1 MPITISH
8 QEWMRRTYSRTRRR
22 SATLKALDEAIRIR
36 HEPAAKKAMIEWIK
50 EHNRFS
56 KDWHRSVRNKDGV
69 METIYKQLG
78 ILGSEVPYAN
88 IGQEMD
94 DKLAKAH
101 VRREQRLAKQK
112 LFAGKTLR
120 FKSSFWGVTRRN
132 SKSKVD
138 TVKSAA
144 LTLKGQA
151 SNAMQVKS
159 VVKDITTIIDAIMGD
174 LPAAEANEIVTTVLG
189 QNAAQFA
196 VDAAP
201 AIGVAT
207 SGAKAVKDWVGV
219 AMKLRSK
226 KDMESREEAIRI
238 GDPSA
243 AFQSILRII
252 DRHLQKQTAD
262 ASIHSAAF
270 AVKGVGLIADAGAA
284 TGTVTGALE
293 SLAALLNTLVDI
305 AREAHQM
312 KLGNEMLASGDL
324 DITIFEK
331 SPILGCYYIAI
342 MDDSTIMDFDI
353 ENMGKDNW
361 HLEARRLKIAIEPVV
376 KKAGQLIAKSR
387 VEIPGMENAK
397 GVYQQSF
404 KAKLKTW
411 YKSKGFGVSHEEPD
425 IIEAVV
431 KGDV

>member
-174 LPAAEANEIVTTVLG
+174 LPAAEANEI
-189 QNAAQFA
+189 
-196 VDAAP
+196 P
-201 AIGVAT
+201 
-207 SGAKAVKDWVGV
+207 
-219 AMKLRSK
+219 
-226 KDMESREEAIRI
+226 E
-238 GDPSA
+238 P
-243 AFQSILRII
+243 
-252 DRHLQKQTAD
+252 
-262 ASIHSAAF
+262 
-270 AVKGVGLIADAGAA
+270 
-284 TGTVTGALE
+284 
-293 SLAALLNTLVDI
+293 
-305 AREAHQM
+305 
-312 KLGNEMLASGDL
+312 
-324 DITIFEK
+324 
-331 SPILGCYYIAI
+331 
-342 MDDSTIMDFDI
+342 
-353 ENMGKDNW
+353 
-361 HLEARRLKIAIEPVV
+361 RR
-376 KKAGQLIAKSR
+376 
-387 VEIPGMENAK
+387 
-397 GVYQQSF
+397 
-404 KAKLKTW
+404 
-411 YKSKGFGVSHEEPD
+411 
-425 IIEAVV
+425 
-431 KGDV
+431 